1 MKNNIPSSGQS
12 NEVSKPSGD
21 TTQSTIDQ
29 IVKALAYKTDIL
41 GSTIPSAQ
49 VILSNPEIQSGI
61 EKRDDASRQLK
72 QDLVQCGDID
82 ENCSLDKV
90 KTTLFSP
97 EILKVRKEDAV
108 ARGLNEIRSAVLDNE
123 GHILAFEER

>member
-72 QDLVQCGDID
+72 
-82 ENCSLDKV
+82 
-90 KTTLFSP
+90 
-97 EILKVRKEDAV
+97 
-108 ARGLNEIRSAVLDNE
+108 
-123 GHILAFEER
+123 

>member
-61 EKRDDASRQLK
+61 EKRDDASECRA
-72 QDLVQCGDID
+72 VQAIHA
-82 ENCSLDKV
+82 EEL
-90 KTTLFSP
+90 P
-97 EILKVRKEDAV
+97 
-108 ARGLNEIRSAVLDNE
+108 
-123 GHILAFEER
+123 GHLLHQQQ

>member
-41 GSTIPSAQ
+41 GSTIFLTDTLEYKQ
-49 VILSNPEIQSGI
+49 VSSE
-61 EKRDDASRQLK
+61 ELK
-72 QDLVQCGDID
+72 D
-82 ENCSLDKV
+82 
-90 KTTLFSP
+90 F
-97 EILKVRKEDAV
+97 RKEDLN
-108 ARGLNEIRSAVLDNE
+108 RGRHGPHLGL
-123 GHILAFEER
+123 

>member
-49 VILSNPEIQSGI
+49 VILSNPEIQSGTAGNLSKI
-61 EKRDDASRQLK
+61 
-72 QDLVQCGDID
+72 
-82 ENCSLDKV
+82 
-90 KTTLFSP
+90 LFS
-97 EILKVRKEDAV
+97 V
-108 ARGLNEIRSAVLDNE
+108 ATLTKIVL
-123 GHILAFEER
+123 